1 MPLLKIQPNPF
12 RFLLYTEWIMLAS
25 CGLMAGLE
33 AWQQR
38 QIPLQHLGI
47 LLTLGVMGLGLPSGK
62 PAVRYL
68 YTAIEIGIIFYGTTL
83 GYLHILPTLY
93 LIVVIRSCFLFKPIE
108 RWIVAI
114 VCLTLFLLNQAQYF
128 QIMSGLVMPQNLQ
141 RVWMHQIAQ
150 VLMFG
155 LGLFFV
161 IQLVGILLN
170 ERKMQAQLTL
180 AHHQLRQYA
189 LQIEDLAALQERNRI
204 AREIHDSVGHALTAL
219 NIQLQTTAKL
229 WPIDPDQAQTFLA
242 QAQRLGITAMQE
254 VRQSVSALRVED
266 QPEESI
272 ELAIATLVDDF
283 RHSTAVA
290 IDTQLQIS
298 ADLSPQTT
306 KTLYRLVQE
315 ALTNICKHA
324 QATSVQLA
332 IATETDSV
340 HLTIRDNGQGF
351 VPDRTPSGY
360 GLQGMQE
367 RISALG
373 GRFDLSSAPGA
384 GCQIYVQIPIE
395 VRTAIGFPTTVLQ

>member
-1 MPLLKIQPNPF
+1 MRLFKTQPNPF
-12 RFLLYTEWIMLAS
+12 RFLLYTEWMMLAS
-25 CGLMAGLE
+25 CGLMAAIE

-38 QIPLQHLGI
+38 RIPMQHFCI
-47 LLTLGVMGLGLPSGK
+47 LLILGVMGLGLPSGK
-62 PAVRYL
+62 LVVRYL

-93 LIVVIRSCFLFKPIE
+93 LIVVIRSCFLFQPIE
-108 RWIVAI
+108 RWIVAG
-114 VCLTLFLLNQAQYF
+114 VCLVLFLVNQAQYF
-128 QIMSGLVMPQNLQ
+128 QIMSDLVVSQMQ

-155 LGLFFV
+155 LSLFFV

-254 VRQSVSALRVED
+254 VRQSVSALRIED
-266 QPEESI
+266 RPEEPL
-272 ELAIATLVDDF
+272 EVAIATLVDDF
-283 RHSTAVA
+283 RHSTGIA
-290 IDTQLQIS
+290 IDTHLAIR
-298 ADLSPQTT
+298 ADLSSQIT
-306 KTLYRLVQE
+306 KTLHRLVQE

-332 IATETDSV
+332 IETSEDSV
-340 HLTIRDNGQGF
+340 HLTICDNGRGF
-351 VPDRTPSGY
+351 ASDRTPSGY

-367 RISALG
+367 RVSALG
-373 GRFDLSSAPGA
+373 GRFNLDSALGA
-384 GCQIYVQIPIE
+384 GCQINVQLPIE
-395 VRTAIGFPTTVLQ
+395 VLPTMVLPT